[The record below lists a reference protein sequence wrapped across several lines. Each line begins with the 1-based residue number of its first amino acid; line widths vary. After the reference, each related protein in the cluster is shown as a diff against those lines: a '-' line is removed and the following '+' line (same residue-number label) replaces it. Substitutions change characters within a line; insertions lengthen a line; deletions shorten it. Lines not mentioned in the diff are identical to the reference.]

1 MIRLAVLKR
10 PFLAWILASI
20 GARCT
25 AQCDG
30 AESGA
35 PKAPKPLRYADCDK
49 SDSAL
54 VAGKSAER
62 SLNPNTRALS
72 YVAGGRTNKFQSGLS
87 EDTQSMTMQACPCAT
102 RSVSRKKAPRRMLAG
117 LLPAGPKLRNHKKE
131 MLETYARKHVRSF
144 LPSAGR
150 RMRQTMAQHWSIPVF
165 LGRRRPDMNRVELTA
180 GGLREQSDEICS
192 SIFSRVPVPPLSAG
206 KLFGVVRAWF
216 GESTVEGVGVLCG
229 GTRPERPT
237 GPTNR
242 PTAQP
247 PDRPAD
253 RPTTR
258 PHLRLLG
265 ATVPWRGAVT
275 RCPLQ

>member
-102 RSVSRKKAPRRMLAG
+102 RSVSRKKGSSKNARRTTPRRTETAKSQKRNARNVCPEACSEFSPKRRPPNATNYGATLVDPGLSWAPAPR
-117 LLPAGPKLRNHKKE
+117 HE
-131 MLETYARKHVRSF
+131 
-144 LPSAGR
+144 PSRAHGR
-150 RMRQTMAQHWSIPVF
+150 RSP
-165 LGRRRPDMNRVELTA
+165 
-180 GGLREQSDEICS
+180 
-192 SIFSRVPVPPLSAG
+192 
-206 KLFGVVRAWF
+206 RAI
-216 GESTVEGVGVLCG
+216 
-229 GTRPERPT
+229 
-237 GPTNR
+237 
-242 PTAQP
+242 
-247 PDRPAD
+247 
-253 RPTTR
+253 
-258 PHLRLLG
+258 
-265 ATVPWRGAVT
+265 
-275 RCPLQ
+275 